1 MRMSNW
7 LNSLRDRRGVSVV
20 EFALCLPIC
29 LMVTVGLSE
38 MARAWVQSLAL
49 HKGLEAGVR
58 FAAQSALPLAGSAL
72 ASAENLVKRGTLDP
86 SAPFLLD
93 HWSDGTARLTF
104 TTRGFSTGGVTGQI
118 IRAEASVPY
127 GPIFPVTLPLLDF
140 GGMRLSG
147 AFEMVHVGN

>member
-7 LNSLRDRRGVSVV
+7 LNSLRDRRGVSAV

-38 MARAWVQSLAL
+38 MARAWIQNLAL

-58 FAAQSALPLAGSAL
+58 FAAQSALPLSGTAL
-72 ASAENLVKRGTLDP
+72 ASAENLVKRGTLDS

-93 HWSDGTARLTF
+93 HWSDGTARLAF
-104 TTRGFSTGGVTGQI
+104 TTRAFSTGGVAGQI
-118 IRAEASVPY
+118 IRVEASVPY

-140 GGMRLSG
+140 REMRLSG